1 MWVRRKSITE
11 TSTFWAQLSRE
22 PSACSL
28 PAAFKGR
35 CSALVKIKDTEEC
48 RIKWKCQQP
57 RSASRT
63 QVSPAWYDRRTADVM
78 MSLGH
83 RRASMAV
90 VLYFPT
96 PAISFKHPSSPQ
108 LSFPVPLSQ
117 SSPANPAFT
126 PPFLQLASQLTH
138 LSSSS
143 QPLLFPTSA
152 EHSAE
157 HTVCLLQD
165 FIFSLFSCH
174 NSVTWILASLCS
186 SILEHHC
193 QE

>member
-1 MWVRRKSITE
+1 
-11 TSTFWAQLSRE
+11 
-22 PSACSL
+22 
-28 PAAFKGR
+28 
-35 CSALVKIKDTEEC
+35 
-48 RIKWKCQQP
+48 
-57 RSASRT
+57 
-63 QVSPAWYDRRTADVM
+63 M

-143 QPLLFPTSA
+143 QSLLFPTSA
-152 EHSAE
+152 EHSAK
-157 HTVCLLQD
+157 HTAPGLHIQFVLLPQFCHLD
-165 FIFSLFSCH
+165 IGFAVLFH
-174 NSVTWILASLCS
+174 PRASLPGEKFSDHLEQEMRWGREPRVRTTLSSCS
-186 SILEHHC
+186 ISLLCTGQKAHALHRQQSWEMLL
-193 QE
+193 